1 MFGLTPPKVR
11 MVRAPRAAA
20 PQVRIVH
27 AAARPDWR
35 LDWGWDD
42 GSKWQGGFGPTRLLF
57 TDYWSLRQRSVDLFE
72 TNLYAR
78 GIIRRLV
85 TNEINTGLN
94 LEAVPEEGLLGMPED
109 SLAAWSENVENRFA
123 LWVNEPGLCDY
134 AERSTFGA
142 LQVAARMEALISGDV
157 LVVNRIDQRTG
168 LPKVQLLSGS
178 CIQSPFPAP
187 AGVRIDHG
195 VERDAQGRHV
205 AYWVAQQ
212 AAGTIVPQFRRLPAY
227 GEKSGKR
234 LAWLLYGTDKK
245 LDDVRG
251 KPILSLVLQS
261 LKEIDRY
268 RDSVQRKAVIN
279 SMIALF
285 LTKTEDKPGT
295 RSLTGA
301 GLRRGTETTTAG
313 DGSGRSFRVSEQI
326 PGVVMEE
333 LQQGEEPKGFPST
346 GTDERFGAFEEAII
360 QAVAWAN
367 EIPPEILTLSFSS
380 NYSASQAAIN
390 EFKMYLNR
398 IRTDFGDCFCT
409 PLYREWLLAEV
420 TAKRVEARGLLEAF
434 RDASQYDVF
443 GAWTACDW
451 SGHIKPAVDQSKLVA
466 GYKDMVAEGF
476 ITRARASRELTG
488 TKYSKNVQKLR
499 EENEQL
505 AEANESLAELEA
517 MKKPK
522 PPANAAPPVNSPDNI
537 DDEGGGAA
545 VPPANDDDGQAATV
559 VPLRARN

>member
-1 MFGLTPPKVR
+1 MFGLTPPKLR
-11 MVRAPRAAA
+11 MVRAPRAAQPPA
-20 PQVRIVH
+20 RIIR
-27 AAARPDWR
+27 AAARPDPR

-57 TDYWSLRQRSVDLFE
+57 TDYWSLRNRSVDLFE

-94 LEAVPEEGLLGMPED
+94 LEAVPEEVLLGLKED
-109 SLAAWSENVENRFA
+109 SLADWSENVENRFA
-123 LWVNEPGLCDY
+123 LWANEPALCDY

-157 LVVNRIDQRTG
+157 LIVNRVDQRTG
-168 LPKVQLLSGS
+168 LPKVQLISGS
-178 CIQSPFPAP
+178 CVQSPFPGP

-205 AYWVAQQ
+205 AYWITQQ
-212 AAGTIVPQFRRLPAY
+212 VAGTIVPQFRRLPAY
-227 GEKSGKR
+227 GEKSGRR

-251 KPILSLVLQS
+251 KPILALVLQS

-279 SMIALF
+279 SMVAMF
-285 LTKTEDKPGT
+285 LTKTQDKPGT
-295 RSLTGA
+295 RSISGGA
-301 GLRRGTETTTAG
+301 IRRGTETTTAG
-313 DGSGRSFRVSEQI
+313 DGTGRSFRIAEQI
-326 PGVVMEE
+326 PGMVFEE

-346 GTDERFGAFEEAII
+346 GTDERFGAFEEAVI

-367 EIPPEILTLSFSS
+367 EIPPEILTLSFNS

-398 IRTDFGDCFCT
+398 VRTDFGDCLCT
-409 PLYREWLLAEV
+409 PIYREWLLAEV
-420 TAKRVEARGLLEAF
+420 AAKRVEARGLLEAF
-434 RDASQYDVF
+434 RDPSQYDVF
-443 GAWTACDW
+443 GAWVASDW
-451 SGHIKPAVDQSKLVA
+451 SGHIKPAVDLSKLVA
-466 GYKDMVAEGF
+466 GYTQAIEQGLM
-476 ITRARASRELTG
+476 TRARAARELFG
-488 TKYSKNVQKLR
+488 MRFSKAIQQLER
-499 EENEQL
+499 ENQEVF
-505 AEANESLAELEA
+505 EANRWLAELKA
-517 MKKPK
+517 MEK
-522 PPANAAPPVNSPDNI
+522 APQ
-537 DDEGGGAA
+537 
-545 VPPANDDDGQAATV
+545 NDGTAATPAKPGATDTNAEPTDEDGTE
-559 VPLRARN
+559 VPAARGRAPLKAIA